1 MNKTDKRIDKMIE
14 KGYTENQ
21 IVEALL
27 TKPRVTEGIG
37 SFLKTLRGKAAVKA
51 LSKMIE
57 LSGSDPTSEEEVYNF
72 LKKNAPK
79 ESDDGHRLGAKV
91 IAYMASGDS
100 YEEAVKQAKEE
111 MGQTQEESVRRRSK
125 TIKEA
130 AEPRTLTFDVTA
142 DEDEPVLIFDDYE
155 TERSFV
161 ASSPEDIDEFV
172 YWLTEWAREQGLDS
186 FVGYVEFR
194 ERPSVDNV
202 EQLSH
207 EGEYGDAGD
216 NFLAMLEDYRA
227 VADPV
232 GEAETHRREWDDHTA
247 VLDAPDD
254 PDDDDGSLDY

>member
-1 MNKTDKRIDKMIE
+1 MNKTDKQIDKMIE

-21 IVEALL
+21 IVKAL
-27 TKPRVTEGIG
+27 TEPRVTEGLK
-37 SFLKTLRGKAAVKA
+37 SFFKA
-51 LSKMIE
+51 LKGKGSIKILTKMME
-57 LSGSDPTSEEEVYNF
+57 GLGVNPASEEDVYAF
-72 LKKNAPK
+72 LEKQTPE
-79 ESDDGHRLGAKV
+79 ESEENRRLVAKT
-91 IAYMASGDS
+91 ITYMALGDS

-111 MGQTQEESVRRRSK
+111 TGQTQEESVRRRSK

-194 ERPSVDNV
+194 EHPSVDNV

-232 GEAETHRREWDDHTA
+232 GEAETHRREWDDHSA